1 MRIQMAFR
9 IRMQWRS
16 VTSVYGVRRLP
27 WPWAMAYASAQG
39 SRGATVGVS
48 LAVPVGLSFGLALAA
63 PLTLRTLL
71 ISAQK
76 LDIPWLH
83 RWITPKTSNFFNLQT
98 FLKDRPRSKKPTNRK
113 QQHNTTTHTPKPP
126 ARTLLLERIA
136 REPTRQR
143 THVLNECAALRAAVC
158 VVCSNWGNG
167 CRHGAFPRPALA
179 LTVCRQNPEMAC
191 PALPPREAPSA
202 QYCPILPYIALYCPI
217 LPYIALYCPKLP

>member
-16 VTSVYGVRRLP
+16 VTSVFGVRRLP

-83 RWITPKTSNFFNLQT
+83 RWITPKTSNFFT
-98 FLKDRPRSKKPTNRK
+98 FKIFESQAAEQETHQQKTTT
-113 QQHNTTTHTPKPP
+113 QHNNTHTQ
-126 ARTLLLERIA
+126 A
-136 REPTRQR
+136 
-143 THVLNECAALRAAVC
+143 
-158 VVCSNWGNG
+158 
-167 CRHGAFPRPALA
+167 PRP
-179 LTVCRQNPEMAC
+179 NS
-191 PALPPREAPSA
+191 PPGEN
-202 QYCPILPYIALYCPI
+202 C
-217 LPYIALYCPKLP
+217 